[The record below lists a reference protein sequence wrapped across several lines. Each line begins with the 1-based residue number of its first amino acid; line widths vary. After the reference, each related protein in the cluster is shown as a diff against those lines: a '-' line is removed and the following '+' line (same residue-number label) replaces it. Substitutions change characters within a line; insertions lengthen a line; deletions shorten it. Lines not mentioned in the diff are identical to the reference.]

1 MRQIIIPGLLLAL
14 SACGGGSEPA
24 EQTAD
29 RLENAADQSAAGA
42 AGHLEEA
49 ADQIED
55 QNLTAGEA
63 EVAAQNALSNAGNEA
78 VQADSETQQ

>member
-1 MRQIIIPGLLLAL
+1 VRHLIFPGLLLAL

-24 EQTAD
+24 EQAAD

-49 ADQIED
+49 ADQIEE
-55 QNLTAGEA
+55 QNLTAGQAEA
-63 EVAAQNALSNAGNEA
+63 AAQNALSNAGEEA
-78 VQADSETQQ
+78 VKAETGQ